1 MTWVKSYCGGKPN
14 YTIGGDMGYDEF
26 KEFIITKS
34 LYETLYDDTEGRSI
48 LVIRVSDAWQMAKD
62 FKQKDLNEIIYNLRR
77 EIKRLQEI
85 ITEAK
90 H

>member
-14 YTIGGDMGYDEF
+14 YTIGGNM
-26 KEFIITKS
+26 
-34 LYETLYDDTEGRSI
+34 ETIEEAYKKKREE
-48 LVIRVSDAWQMAKD
+48 V
-62 FKQKDLNEIIYNLRR
+62 KDLNEIIYHLRM

>member
-1 MTWVKSYCGGKPN
+1 MTDRELLQKSLDILSFID
-14 YTIGGDMGYDEF
+14 TMGF
-26 KEFIITKS
+26 TPMLLKKEF
-34 LYETLYDDTEGRSI
+34 LETLRE
-48 LVIRVSDAWQMAKD
+48 RVDQPEKN
-62 FKQKDLNEIIYNLRR
+62 KTVKDLNEIIYHLRM

>member
-1 MTWVKSYCGGKPN
+1 VWEMTDRELLQKSLDILSFID
-14 YTIGGDMGYDEF
+14 TMGF
-26 KEFIITKS
+26 TPMILKKEF
-34 LYETLYDDTEGRSI
+34 LETLRE
-48 LVIRVSDAWQMAKD
+48 RVDQPEKT
-62 FKQKDLNEIIYNLRR
+62 KIVKDLNEIIYHLRM

>member
-14 YTIGGDMGYDEF
+14 YTIGGDMENIEEAYKKKRE
-26 KEFIITKS
+26 E
-34 LYETLYDDTEGRSI
+34 
-48 LVIRVSDAWQMAKD
+48 V
-62 FKQKDLNEIIYNLRR
+62 KDLNEIIYHLRM

-85 ITEAK
+85 ITESK

>member
-1 MTWVKSYCGGKPN
+1 MK
-14 YTIGGDMGYDEF
+14 TIEEMYQDQ
-26 KEFIITKS
+26 TK
-34 LYETLYDDTEGRSI
+34 I
-48 LVIRVSDAWQMAKD
+48 V
-62 FKQKDLNEIIYNLRR
+62 KDLNEIIYHLRM

>member
-14 YTIGGDMGYDEF
+14 YTTGGDM
-26 KEFIITKS
+26 
-34 LYETLYDDTEGRSI
+34 SI
-48 LVIRVSDAWQMAKD
+48 LEQWKD
-62 FKQKDLNEIIYNLRR
+62 LSKDQLEIMIDLQSKNKDLNEIIYNLRM

-85 ITEAK
+85 ITESK

>member
-1 MTWVKSYCGGKPN
+1 MK
-14 YTIGGDMGYDEF
+14 TIEEMYQDQ
-26 KEFIITKS
+26 TK
-34 LYETLYDDTEGRSI
+34 T
-48 LVIRVSDAWQMAKD
+48 V
-62 FKQKDLNEIIYNLRR
+62 KDLNEIIYHLRM

>member
-1 MTWVKSYCGGKPN
+1 MK
-14 YTIGGDMGYDEF
+14 TIDEIY
-26 KEFIITKS
+26 KEQKKT
-34 LYETLYDDTEGRSI
+34 
-48 LVIRVSDAWQMAKD
+48 V
-62 FKQKDLNEIIYNLRR
+62 KDLNEIIYNLRM

>member
-1 MTWVKSYCGGKPN
+1 MVVSVRSGSSQ
-14 YTIGGDMGYDEF
+14 
-26 KEFIITKS
+26 KES
-34 LYETLYDDTEGRSI
+34 
-48 LVIRVSDAWQMAKD
+48 VWQMKTIEEIYKD
-62 FKQKDLNEIIYNLRR
+62 QKKTVKDLNEIIYHLRM

>member
-1 MTWVKSYCGGKPN
+1 MKLGIYPRYNNKAKREKHMK
-14 YTIGGDMGYDEF
+14 TIEEIY
-26 KEFIITKS
+26 KEEKKTV
-34 LYETLYDDTEGRSI
+34 R
-48 LVIRVSDAWQMAKD
+48 
-62 FKQKDLNEIIYNLRR
+62 DLNEIIYHLRM

>member
-14 YTIGGDMGYDEF
+14 YTIGGDM
-26 KEFIITKS
+26 
-34 LYETLYDDTEGRSI
+34 ETIEEEYNKKREE
-48 LVIRVSDAWQMAKD
+48 V
-62 FKQKDLNEIIYNLRR
+62 KDLNEIIYNLRM

>member
-1 MTWVKSYCGGKPN
+1 MTDRELLQKSLDILSFID
-14 YTIGGDMGYDEF
+14 TMGF
-26 KEFIITKS
+26 TPMILKKEFI
-34 LYETLYDDTEGRSI
+34 ETLRE
-48 LVIRVSDAWQMAKD
+48 RVDQPEKN
-62 FKQKDLNEIIYNLRR
+62 KTVKDLNEIIYHLRM

>member
-1 MTWVKSYCGGKPN
+1 ME
-14 YTIGGDMGYDEF
+14 TIEEEYNKKRE
-26 KEFIITKS
+26 E
-34 LYETLYDDTEGRSI
+34 
-48 LVIRVSDAWQMAKD
+48 V
-62 FKQKDLNEIIYNLRR
+62 KDLNEIIYNLRM

>member
-14 YTIGGDMGYDEF
+14 YTTGGDM
-26 KEFIITKS
+26 
-34 LYETLYDDTEGRSI
+34 ETIEEAYKKKREE
-48 LVIRVSDAWQMAKD
+48 V
-62 FKQKDLNEIIYNLRR
+62 KDLNEIIYNLRM

>member
-14 YTIGGDMGYDEF
+14 YTIGGYM
-26 KEFIITKS
+26 
-34 LYETLYDDTEGRSI
+34 ETIEEAYKKKREE
-48 LVIRVSDAWQMAKD
+48 V
-62 FKQKDLNEIIYNLRR
+62 KDLNEIIYHLRM

-85 ITEAK
+85 ITESK

>member
-1 MTWVKSYCGGKPN
+1 MT
-14 YTIGGDMGYDEF
+14 
-26 KEFIITKS
+26 
-34 LYETLYDDTEGRSI
+34 I
-48 LVIRVSDAWQMAKD
+48 LEQWKNISKD
-62 FKQKDLNEIIYNLRR
+62 QLEIMIDLQSKNKDLNEIIFYLRM

>member
-1 MTWVKSYCGGKPN
+1 MK
-14 YTIGGDMGYDEF
+14 TIEEMYQNQ
-26 KEFIITKS
+26 TK
-34 LYETLYDDTEGRSI
+34 I
-48 LVIRVSDAWQMAKD
+48 V
-62 FKQKDLNEIIYNLRR
+62 KDLNEIIFYLRM

>member
-14 YTIGGDMGYDEF
+14 YTIEGDM
-26 KEFIITKS
+26 
-34 LYETLYDDTEGRSI
+34 ETIEEAYKKKREE
-48 LVIRVSDAWQMAKD
+48 V
-62 FKQKDLNEIIYNLRR
+62 KDLNEIIYHLRM

-85 ITEAK
+85 ITESK